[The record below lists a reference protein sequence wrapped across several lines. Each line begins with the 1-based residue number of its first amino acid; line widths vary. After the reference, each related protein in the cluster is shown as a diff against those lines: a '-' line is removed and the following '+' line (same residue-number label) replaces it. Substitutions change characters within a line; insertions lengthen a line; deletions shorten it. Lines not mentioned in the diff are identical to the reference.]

1 MENNTFRKPEDS
13 EHEYILNEEKGYFI
27 FDLVIWGVLLLFA
40 AGLFAFC
47 LFGNKKTDVTDEK
60 ILQDDYETFRAYGT
74 EGRIF
79 IVNGETKN
87 NDEKTGVTDE
97 KGSLRSVLY
106 VAAACILLI
115 DAAGIFYSVKKYR
128 MIRGKKYFVTEGTVD
143 SLYRYYKGKKTA
155 SVVYGGGCEEVTLK
169 TDQHY
174 EVEVGDEVL
183 LVYVQMLLRP
193 YSLYKKS
200 NL

>member
-1 MENNTFRKPEDS
+1 MENNTFRKPADS
-13 EHEYILNEEKGYFI
+13 EHEYILNEEKEYLI
-27 FDLVIWGVLLLFA
+27 INLVIWGVLLLFA

-79 IVNGETKN
+79 IVNGELKN
-87 NDEKTGVTDE
+87 NGINTGVTDA

-115 DAAGIFYSVKKYR
+115 GATGIYYCVKKYV
-128 MIRGKKYFVTEGTVD
+128 MLRGKKYLVTEGTVD
-143 SLYRYYKGKKTA
+143 SLHRYYKGKKTA
-155 SVVYGGGCEEVTLK
+155 SVVYCGGCEEVTLK